1 MKVNGGSDPPCGTT
15 GLTTYGKGETPTSV
29 YHAGSRVDMEGDQGK
44 QLAILV
50 VSYNTRELLRSFLRS
65 ALGTLEELSQVNIS
79 AADLCTSSMPKTD

>member
-1 MKVNGGSDPPCGTT
+1 
-15 GLTTYGKGETPTSV
+15 
-29 YHAGSRVDMEGDQGK
+29 MEGDQGK